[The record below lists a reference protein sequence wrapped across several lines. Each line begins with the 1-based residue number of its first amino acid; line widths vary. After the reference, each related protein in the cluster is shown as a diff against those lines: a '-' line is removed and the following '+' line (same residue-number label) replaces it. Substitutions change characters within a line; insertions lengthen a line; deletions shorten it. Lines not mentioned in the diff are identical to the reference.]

1 MSLLCCRRSILWSS
15 RAARQSKGIR
25 RRSFPNNISLRLAHT
40 RAYFNILRA
49 LCASAWAPI
58 EKSRTEPTEPRRYH
72 PAAGVSRRGAES
84 AEKIISVSP
93 WPPCEAPSSPR
104 ESLISSAPSAP
115 LRKSLAQSPR
125 SHGDTIRP
133 HKSHAEAQ
141 RAQRKISVSP
151 CPPCEAPVPAREN
164 LSYPPRPLR
173 LCVKVS
179 HRVHGA
185 TEIPS
190 GRRKSHAE
198 AQRAQRK
205 ISVSPWPPCEA
216 PFQPERIPH
225 ILRALC
231 ASA

>member
-93 WPPCEAPSSPR
+93 WPPCEAPFQPER
-104 ESLISSAPSAP
+104 IPHILRALCASACPPHIKASHRVHGATEIPSD
-115 LRKSLAQSPR
+115 RR
-125 SHGDTIRP
+125 
-133 HKSHAEAQ
+133 KSHAEAQ

-151 CPPCEAPVPAREN
+151 CPPCEAPFQPERI
-164 LSYPPRPLR
+164 PHILR
-173 LCVKVS
+173 ALCVKVS

-190 GRRKSHAE
+190 GRINLT
-198 AQRAQRK
+198 QRRRERREENLRV
-205 ISVSPWPPCEA
+205 SVPSVRGPLPA
-216 PFQPERIPH
+216 
-225 ILRALC
+225 
-231 ASA
+231 